1 MNRDDV
7 QQWTAALAATVA
19 LAGLAG
25 CDRSQGGN
33 TQPVALHESASSDLI
48 AGLPLGDVA
57 GAAESK
63 LAPSISNPYESNPQ
77 AIASGHELF
86 VRMNCAGCH
95 GYDAKGGMGP
105 NLTDTYWR
113 YGGVPADVFKSIYEG
128 RPQGMPAW
136 NPALPPDDIWKL
148 VAYIES
154 LGGTFPA
161 NAYQASLQ
169 GDRPGDNFPPE
180 VTNTLAGG
188 SRETNRASSP
198 NATSS
203 PPQARPDAGGKP

>member
-1 MNRDDV
+1 MKRKAV
-7 QQWTAALAATVA
+7 QHWTAALVATAA
-19 LAGLAG
+19 LAGLAA
-25 CDRSQGGN
+25 CDRSQGGS
-33 TQPVALHESASSDLI
+33 TQVAAQNASVDPNLI
-48 AGLPLGDVA
+48 GNLPLGDVA
-57 GAAESK
+57 GAAMSR

-161 NAYQASLQ
+161 NAYQAVLQ

-180 VTNTLAGG
+180 VVNTLSSG
-188 SRETNRASSP
+188 SKQASSGSSP

-203 PPQARPDAGGKP
+203 PPEARPDAGGKP